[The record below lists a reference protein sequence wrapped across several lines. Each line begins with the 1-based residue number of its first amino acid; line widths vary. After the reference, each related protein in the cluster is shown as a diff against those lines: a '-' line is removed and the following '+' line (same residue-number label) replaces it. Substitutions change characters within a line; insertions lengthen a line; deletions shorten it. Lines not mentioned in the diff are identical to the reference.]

1 MSEVVPWAVVA
12 VFAALD
18 WYAVWRASASL
29 ERLAKPA
36 TLLALTAT
44 AVWLGA
50 FDSPAGRWLLVALGL
65 CLVGD
70 ITLLQDSPRRFL
82 AGLGAFLL
90 GHLAFVAAFLAR
102 GLEQPGR
109 AVVALL
115 VLGILTAAVVRR
127 VLSAARREGG
137 WPLAGPVAAYILV
150 ISAML
155 LAAWMT
161 GDLVVALGATAFAVS
176 DSILALNRF
185 TGARAWAPLAVMVS
199 YHVAQVLIVVGM
211 LR

>member
-12 VFAALD
+12 AFAAVD

-115 VLGILTAAVVRR
+115 VLAILAAAVVRQ